1 MKKTQLIVTAAIAA
15 MALAFA
21 ACEKEL
27 EVVPAPET
35 TSNPLVGTSWLY
47 HHDTIIMGIHVVQET
62 RLAFLTDTTG
72 EDYIG
77 GEDSYSSWWDT
88 TYHFKY
94 VFHHEVNG
102 VELYEDNSHIPSY
115 FRYYPED
122 KILTQQGTVFHLIE
136 E

>member
-21 ACEKEL
+21 ACEKEP

-35 TSNPLVGTSWLY
+35 TPNPLVGTTWLY
-47 HHDTIIMGIHVVQET
+47 RLDTNIMGIHVVQET
-62 RLAFLTDTTG
+62 RLAFHTDTTG
-72 EDYIG
+72 EDCIG

-88 TYHFKY
+88 TYPFKY
-94 VFHHEVNG
+94 IFHHEVNG

-115 FRYYPED
+115 FRYHPENQT
-122 KILTQQGTVFHLIE
+122 LTQSGIVFHLVE